1 MSQGWPTSPAATL
14 LYLLIGTLVFACVG
28 RFLAAWAAR
37 LSAPHQS
44 PVTWRAPNGTQ
55 GAGCPKYDHGSADSG
70 LEPIASQSTESGGNA
85 HSGALARTDSRV
97 IWLGSVAAFLV
108 AVAAFADVTW
118 QLAVGL
124 LGAVLLTLAIID
136 LRHGILPDTLLLT
149 LALLGFGLAWQ
160 TPHAGVNLPAA
171 LTGAALGG
179 GIFWAVRTLYHWFRG
194 VEGLGFGDVKL
205 TAVGGLWLGW
215 EGLPF
220 MVLIATLSTLAWLGL
235 RAVAGRRTARHDP
248 IPLGPG
254 LAVALYLT
262 ALGGFPLRYEL
273 VWG

>member
-14 LYLLIGTLVFACVG
+14 LYLLIGTLVFACLG
-28 RFLAAWAAR
+28 RFLAAWALR
-37 LSAPHQS
+37 LSAPHGS
-44 PVTWRAPNGTQ
+44 PVTWPAPNGTQ
-55 GAGCPKYDHGSADSG
+55 GAGCPENGRNSVASG
-70 LEPIASQSTESGGNA
+70 LEPMASQSTESGGNA
-85 HSGALARTDSRV
+85 HSGAPARIDSRV
-97 IWLGSVAAFLV
+97 IGLGSVAAFLV
-108 AVAAFADVTW
+108 AVAAFPDATW
-118 QLAVGL
+118 QLVAGL

-136 LRHGILPDTLLLT
+136 LRCGILPDALLLS

-160 TPHAGVNLPAA
+160 TPQAGVNLPAA

-179 GIFWAVRTLYHWFRG
+179 GILWAVRTFYHWFRG

-220 MVLIATLSTLAWLGL
+220 MLLAATLSTLAWLGL
-235 RAVAGRRTARHDP
+235 RALAGRRTGRHDP
-248 IPLGPG
+248 IPFGPG
-254 LAVALYLT
+254 LAFGLYLT
-262 ALGGFPLRYEL
+262 ALGGFPLRYGL